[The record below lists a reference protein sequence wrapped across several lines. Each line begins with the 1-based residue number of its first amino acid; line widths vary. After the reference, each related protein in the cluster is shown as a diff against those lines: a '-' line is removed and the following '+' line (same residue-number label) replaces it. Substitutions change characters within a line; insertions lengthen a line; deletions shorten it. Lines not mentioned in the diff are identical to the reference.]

1 MSCLVSCTSGLF
13 QYTISHVTESACV
26 TPLGSDRLCLLVFYL
41 VFGHEKGDK
50 RHEAPGGRQDPSDMR
65 HKARDRISAR
75 AKSAT
80 TATLQ
85 VALALAVGVSQ
96 PCRKVLLRG
105 SPPESREMGP
115 ELGPRLQGPLKEG
128 PVCGPRIRA
137 ALLGKKSPDNWRKS
151 ALQMEKKCSP
161 RTTFGSP
168 PKGVPSAVRK
178 GHSTTRC
185 ASSWTPAAR
194 SVVDAKVTAS
204 PAAGSRRETKCR
216 VVSKAQLYTASWG
229 FDPSALLRQSRIL
242 LELPALPFRRSYD
255 ALGGSWGKTEFR
267 TSRV

>member
-1 MSCLVSCTSGLF
+1 MLS
-13 QYTISHVTESACV
+13 
-26 TPLGSDRLCLLVFYL
+26 
-41 VFGHEKGDK
+41 
-50 RHEAPGGRQDPSDMR
+50 
-65 HKARDRISAR
+65 
-75 AKSAT
+75 
-80 TATLQ
+80 
-85 VALALAVGVSQ
+85 
-96 PCRKVLLRG
+96 
-105 SPPESREMGP
+105 
-115 ELGPRLQGPLKEG
+115 
-128 PVCGPRIRA
+128 
-137 ALLGKKSPDNWRKS
+137 
-151 ALQMEKKCSP
+151 

-185 ASSWTPAAR
+185 ASSWTLAAR

-204 PAAGSRRETKCR
+204 PAAGSRRETKCRVVSKAQLYTASWGFVRKGHSTTRCASSWTLAARSVVDAKVTASPAASAKCR

>member
-1 MSCLVSCTSGLF
+1 
-13 QYTISHVTESACV
+13 
-26 TPLGSDRLCLLVFYL
+26 
-41 VFGHEKGDK
+41 
-50 RHEAPGGRQDPSDMR
+50 MR
-65 HKARDRISAR
+65 RKARDRISAR

-85 VALALAVGVSQ
+85 VALFLAVGGSQ
-96 PCRKVLLRG
+96 PGREVLLRG

-185 ASSWTPAAR
+185 ASSWTLAAR

-216 VVSKAQLYTASWG
+216 VVSKAQLYTTAGS
-229 FDPSALLRQSRIL
+229 RRKTKSRI
-242 LELPALPFRRSYD
+242 
-255 ALGGSWGKTEFR
+255 GGVGVILFF
-267 TSRV
+267 

>member
-1 MSCLVSCTSGLF
+1 MLS
-13 QYTISHVTESACV
+13 
-26 TPLGSDRLCLLVFYL
+26 
-41 VFGHEKGDK
+41 
-50 RHEAPGGRQDPSDMR
+50 
-65 HKARDRISAR
+65 
-75 AKSAT
+75 
-80 TATLQ
+80 
-85 VALALAVGVSQ
+85 
-96 PCRKVLLRG
+96 
-105 SPPESREMGP
+105 
-115 ELGPRLQGPLKEG
+115 
-128 PVCGPRIRA
+128 
-137 ALLGKKSPDNWRKS
+137 
-151 ALQMEKKCSP
+151 

-185 ASSWTPAAR
+185 ASSWTLAAR

-216 VVSKAQLYTASWG
+216 VVSKAQLYTAAGSRRETKCRVISKAQLYTTAGSRQETKCRVISKAQLYTTAGG

>member
-85 VALALAVGVSQ
+85 VALFFSGGGEPAVQKSAVAGV
-96 PCRKVLLRG
+96 
-105 SPPESREMGP
+105 PPGVP
-115 ELGPRLQGPLKEG
+115 GNGL
-128 PVCGPRIRA
+128 RIRA
-137 ALLGKKSPDNWRKS
+137 SP
-151 ALQMEKKCSP
+151 
-161 RTTFGSP
+161 TGSF
-168 PKGVPSAVRK
+168 KRGPSLR
-178 GHSTTRC
+178 
-185 ASSWTPAAR
+185 
-194 SVVDAKVTAS
+194 
-204 PAAGSRRETKCR
+204 
-216 VVSKAQLYTASWG
+216 AQN
-229 FDPSALLRQSRIL
+229 
-242 LELPALPFRRSYD
+242 
-255 ALGGSWGKTEFR
+255 
-267 TSRV
+267 

>member
-85 VALALAVGVSQ
+85 VALFLAVGVSQ

-137 ALLGKKSPDNWRKS
+137 ALLGKSRPTIGEKVLYKWRKVLS
-151 ALQMEKKCSP
+151 

-185 ASSWTPAAR
+185 ASSWTLAAR

-204 PAAGSRRETKCR
+204 PAASAKCR

-255 ALGGSWGKTEFR
+255 ALGGKTEFR